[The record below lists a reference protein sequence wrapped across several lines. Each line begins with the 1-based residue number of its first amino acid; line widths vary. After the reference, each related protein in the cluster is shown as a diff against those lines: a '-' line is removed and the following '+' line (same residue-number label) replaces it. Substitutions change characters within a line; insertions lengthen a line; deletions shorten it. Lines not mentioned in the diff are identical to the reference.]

1 MYKVRIQINQ
11 SNTQISNY
19 FDLVSN
25 KTKNV
30 RGVGKNER
38 LHHIRTTGN
47 WYCLKDCCILFAYL
61 YCV

>member
-11 SNTQISNY
+11 TNTHISNY
-19 FDLVSN
+19 FALVSN

-38 LHHIRTTGN
+38 LHHIKTTGN
-47 WYCLKDCCILFAYL
+47 
-61 YCV
+61 

>member
-11 SNTQISNY
+11 TNTQISNY

-30 RGVGKNER
+30 RGVGKMNDF
-38 LHHIRTTGN
+38 I
-47 WYCLKDCCILFAYL
+47 ILEL
-61 YCV
+61 QGIGTV